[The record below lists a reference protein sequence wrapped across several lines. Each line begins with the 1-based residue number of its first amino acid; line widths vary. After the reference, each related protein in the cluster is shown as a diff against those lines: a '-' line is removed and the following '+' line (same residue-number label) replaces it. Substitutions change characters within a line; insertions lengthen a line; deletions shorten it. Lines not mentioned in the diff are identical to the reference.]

1 MIECND
7 KPFVTREL
15 DIKSNGSYST
25 IGYDQV
31 NVDVKSDTQTQEK
44 TFNNGQVTGTFFV
57 EPDPGYLL
65 SKVTINITP
74 AFSLYGTGYDDTYN
88 TWLECGIAEQI
99 DWTINFWGGGNEL
112 SGNYDNY
119 FRFGEQYANSNGIH
133 DKILVFVPNYQ
144 YMRDITSAE
153 YMFADNASLVLVPN
167 YCDFSNCYSAAGA
180 FSFCTA
186 LPRIKKLS
194 LAWDCS
200 AMFSGCTN
208 LEYIDEIIQPDGMA
222 RFQNGEAMFSDCINL
237 KSLPEIDCYWTKNI
251 TSMLFNCPKLTDVG
265 GFKDLGN
272 ELETG
277 QTLDLSISSKLTDES
292 VNNILSKLYN
302 MTNIDGGK
310 TATIIFAKPVYARIT
325 QEQIQEAGYKGWT
338 IEESQW

>member
-31 NVDVKSDTQTQEK
+31 NVDVTS
-44 TFNNGQVTGTFFV
+44 
-57 EPDPGYLL
+57 EPP
-65 SKVTINITP
+65 TP
-74 AFSLYGTGYDDTYN
+74 SVPKFSLYGTGYDDELYN
-88 TWLECGIAEQI
+88 IWQVCGIAEQI
-99 DWTINFWGGGNEL
+99 DWTINYWGGGHEL
-112 SGNYDNY
+112 SGNCDNY
-119 FRFGEQYANSNGIH
+119 FRFGEQYESGKGIH
-133 DKILVFVPNYQ
+133 DKILVFIPNLQ
-144 YMRDITSAE
+144 RMQDITSAE

-167 YCDFSNCYSAAGA
+167 YCDFSNCYNASGA
-180 FSFCTA
+180 FSYCTA

-194 LAWDCS
+194 LAYDCNT
-200 AMFSGCTN
+200 MFSGCMN

-222 RFQNGEAMFSDCINL
+222 RFQNGEAMFADCINL

-251 TSMLFNCPKLTDVG
+251 MNMLIGCPKLTDVG
-265 GFKDLGN
+265 GFKDLGY

-277 QTLDLSISSKLTDES
+277 QTLDLSISDKLTDES
-292 VNNILSKLYN
+292 VNNILSKLYD
-302 MTNIDGGK
+302 MSTIGGGK
-310 TATIIFAKPVYARIT
+310 TATIIFAKTVYARIT